1 MGGFHA
7 ELTLPNDVAGLKL
20 AEGFVDQLVDM
31 AGIGDDDGP
40 LVVGAAV
47 EACANVLDHAYE
59 PGEAGTVRVSGDVDA
74 AGLHL
79 RIHDTGLKFDAGAR
93 LVPGKTRISEAGGL
107 DRIRAAFD
115 SVEWQ
120 NQGREG
126 KELHLV
132 KRRPSAAADVGDLEV
147 VDDEESVPL
156 APEQEYEVRLFRPE
170 DALGVC
176 RTVYRNY
183 GNTYFHEAC
192 YFPER
197 MVALNETGEL
207 ASVVAVAADG
217 EIVGHYAL
225 ERPNLTRVAERGMA
239 VVAPAHRGRDL
250 MTRMRTF
257 IEEEAVRL
265 GLIGVWSVAVTKHTY
280 SQKVNETFKSDVCGL
295 MLAGGP
301 ESQAFRGFDSGGKKP
316 QRVSWVV
323 YFTYVTPPEVA
334 LVHAPARHR
343 AVLERIYESLELPVE
358 WHDEVRLPQGDN
370 TMDVTYSRE
379 LDAGTIR
386 VTQVGEDTVVQ
397 VRRATEDLFGVT
409 GAEVVFL
416 DLPLADPSTPV
427 LLEDLE
433 DVGYFFSGVGPS
445 FLEDGDALMM
455 QCLGPDVELDKEQI
469 AVANPFAAELVDYC
483 FADRA
488 RVLGERPGP

>member
-1 MGGFHA
+1 MGAFHA
-7 ELTLPNDVAGLKL
+7 ELVLPNDEAGLPL
-20 AEGFVDQLVDM
+20 AERFVDQLVAM
-31 AGIGDDDGP
+31 AELGDAGP
-40 LVVGAAV
+40 LVTSAAV

-59 PGEAGTVRVSGDVDA
+59 PGEAGTVRILGDVDA

-79 RIHDTGLKFDAGAR
+79 RIHDTGLKFDASAR
-93 LVPGKTRISEAGGL
+93 LSPGRSRASAAGGL
-107 DRIRAAFD
+107 ARIRAAFD
-115 SVEWQ
+115 AVEWV
-120 NQGREG
+120 NQGRAG

-132 KRRPSAAADVGDLEV
+132 KRRPAAPMPPATDDVEP

-156 APEQEYEVRLFRPE
+156 APEQPYEVRPFRPE

-197 MVALNETGEL
+197 MVQLNETGEL
-207 ASVVAVAADG
+207 ASVVAVTADG
-217 EIVGHYAL
+217 EVVGHYAI

-280 SQKVNETFKSDVCGL
+280 SQRVNETFKSDVCGL

-301 ESQAFRGFDSGGKKP
+301 ESQVFRALEEEGEKP

-323 YFTYVTPPEVA
+323 YFTYVTPPEKA
-334 LVHAPARHR
+334 LVHPPARHR
-343 AVLERIYESLELPVE
+343 DVIERIYAGLGIAVE
-358 WHDEVRLPQGDN
+358 YHDEVRAPHAEHA
-370 TMDVTYSRE
+370 MDVTFSRE
-379 LDAGTIR
+379 LDTGTIS
-386 VTQVGEDTVVQ
+386 VTQVGEDTVVE
-397 VRRATEDLFGVT
+397 VRRATDDLFRVT
-409 GAEVVFL
+409 GAEVVYL
-416 DLPLADPSTPV
+416 NVPLADPSTPV

-433 DVGYFFSGVGPS
+433 AIGYFFCGVGPS
-445 FLEDGDALMM
+445 FLADGDALML
-455 QCLGPDVELDKEQI
+455 QCLGPDVELDPTQI
-469 AVANPFAAELVDYC
+469 EVASPFAAELVEYC

-488 RVLGERPGP
+488 RVLGGVPG